1 MLGYIGKR
9 LLYSLPTIFVPLVL
23 VFFLLRL
30 APDDPATQI
39 LGDNATPEQI
49 AALRQQLGLDQPLPI
64 QFLLWLKGLFTLQLG
79 NSLFFNK
86 PVLELIPQYAAV
98 TLQITVLSLLIALVI
113 GLSAGIAAALL
124 RGKIFDRGIV
134 AVTVF
139 SISLPEFWLA
149 LLLIFVFAVSL
160 RWFPVAGYVPLDEGI
175 LVSLGTLALPAL
187 ALGIRQAALL
197 TRMTRSAML
206 DVLDEP
212 YVTTARAQGL
222 PERTVIGRYA
232 LRTGAIPI
240 VTVLGL
246 ATSYLLSGAVAIEII
261 FSLPGMGKLLV
272 DAVTRRDYPVVEG
285 AVLTIAIILVI
296 VNLVVDLIYALLDP
310 RIRLK

>member
-1 MLGYIGKR
+1 MLEYIGRR

-30 APDDPATQI
+30 APGDPATQI

-49 AALRQQLGLDQPLPI
+49 TALRQQLGLDQPIPV

-86 PVLELIPQYAAV
+86 PVLELIPHYAAV
-98 TLQITVLSLLIALVI
+98 TLQITVLALLVALLI
-113 GLSAGIAAALL
+113 GLSAGITAALL

-139 SISLPEFWLA
+139 SVSLPEFWLA
-149 LLLIFVFAVSL
+149 LLLIFIFAVSL

-285 AVLTIAIILVI
+285 AVLTIAVILVI
-296 VNLVVDLIYALLDP
+296 INLLVDLGYALLDP

>member
-1 MLGYIGKR
+1 MGRYIGRR
-9 LLYSLPTIFVPLVL
+9 LLHSLPTIFIPLVL

-30 APDDPATQI
+30 APGDPAVQI

-49 AALRQQLGLDQPLPI
+49 AALRDQLGLNQPLPI

-79 NSLFFNK
+79 DSLFFHK
-86 PVLELIPQYAAV
+86 PVLELIPAYAAV
-98 TLQITVLSLLIALVI
+98 TLQITILALLISLVI

-134 AVTVF
+134 AATVF
-139 SISLPEFWLA
+139 SVSLPEFWLA
-149 LLLIFVFAVSL
+149 LVLIFIFAVSL
-160 RWFPVAGYVPLDEGI
+160 RWFPVAGYVTFDEGI
-175 LVSLGTLALPAL
+175 GASLATLALPAL
-187 ALGIRQAALL
+187 AIGIRQAALL

-232 LRTGAIPI
+232 FRTASVPI
-240 VTVLGL
+240 VTIVGL
-246 ATSYLLSGAVAIEII
+246 AVSYLLSGAVAIEII

-272 DAVTRRDYPVVEG
+272 DAVSRRDYPVVEG
-285 AVLTIAIILVI
+285 SVLTIAIILVV
-296 VNLVVDLIYALLDP
+296 VNLAVDLLYAALDP

>member
-1 MLGYIGKR
+1 MLRYIGRR
-9 LLYSLPTIFVPLVL
+9 LLYSLPTIFVPLIL

-30 APDDPATQI
+30 APGDPAAQI

-49 AALRQQLGLDQPLPI
+49 AALREHLGLNQPLPV

-98 TLQITVLSLLIALVI
+98 TLQVTVLALLIALI
-113 GLSAGIAAALL
+113 LGLGAGITAALM
-124 RGKIFDRGIV
+124 RGKVFDRGLV
-134 AVTVF
+134 AVAVL
-139 SISLPEFWLA
+139 SLSLPEFWLA
-149 LLLIFVFAVSL
+149 LLLIFIFAVSL
-160 RWFPVAGYVPLDEGI
+160 RWFPVTGYVPFSEGV
-175 LVSLGTLALPAL
+175 LPALGALMLPAL

-212 YVTTARAQGL
+212 YITTARAQGL

-232 LRTGAIPI
+232 LRTGSIPI
-240 VTVLGL
+240 ITVLGL

-272 DAVTRRDYPVVEG
+272 DAVSRRDYPVVEG

-296 VNLVVDLIYALLDP
+296 VNLLVDLGYALLDP

>member
-1 MLGYIGKR
+1 MAKYIGRR
-9 LLYSLPTIFVPLVL
+9 LLYSLPTIFVPLIL

-30 APDDPATQI
+30 APGDPAAQI

-49 AALRQQLGLDQPLPI
+49 TALRQQLGLDQPLPV

-86 PVLELIPQYAAV
+86 PVLELIPSYAAV
-98 TLQITVLSLLIALVI
+98 TLQVTVLALLIALII
-113 GLSAGIAAALL
+113 GLVAGIGAALL

-134 AVTVF
+134 GLTVF

-160 RWFPVAGYVPLDEGI
+160 RWFPVTGYAPLSEGI

-232 LRTGAIPI
+232 LRTAAVPVI
-240 VTVLGL
+240 TVLGL
-246 ATSYLLSGAVAIEII
+246 AASYLLSGAVAIEII

-272 DAVTRRDYPVVEG
+272 DAVSRRDYPVVEG
-285 AVLTIAIILVI
+285 AVLAIAIILVI
-296 VNLVVDLIYALLDP
+296 VNLLVDLCYAILDP